1 MARLL
6 RLPPT
11 WKPRPITGAA
21 TQGNATTNNLSKG
34 THMGTRTLLTLGL
47 LMTAASLFGLLAFT
61 TGCGPQ
67 AGKSNGGNQVAQ
79 GNGAPEGGGAA
90 SGALCTPAEM
100 EKAKE
105 VYFDRCAGCHGV
117 LRQGATGKK
126 LTPDV
131 TSKLGTAY
139 LENII
144 YNGTAGGMPDWGKQ
158 GVLTKAEANMMARYI
173 QVEPPKPPEP
183 TIADIRNSWK
193 VHVPVAKRPTAPPAG
208 RNWEN
213 YMGVILRDVGKVA
226 IIDGDKK
233 ELVSIVD
240 SGFAVHILRTSA
252 TGRYFYT
259 IGRDGKVTIIDLWME
274 KPQTVAEC
282 KIGSDARSVDS
293 SKFKGFED
301 KYLIVGGY
309 WPPAM
314 VILDGLTLEPLKMHR
329 TSDYTHDIMPDGK
342 ISVEYK
348 EEARVASIVSSH
360 HDPIWVVNVK
370 EAGMIWLVDY
380 SNIDALRITKI
391 EADTAL
397 HDGGWDGSK
406 RYFLVAA
413 NAKNKVAIVD
423 TVEKKLVG
431 LPLTEGVKPHP
442 GRGANLVHDK
452 FGPLWATGHIGSN
465 HISFIGTDPDGHSQY
480 AWKIAKVTQLPG
492 DGGGNLFIKTHPN
505 SNNIW
510 CDRPL
515 HNDPKLATSLF
526 VLDKKTL
533 EVKQTIEIPEKW
545 RNGTR
550 VVHPE
555 YNKNGDEV
563 WVAVW
568 GKKDQP
574 TAILVYDDKTLKL
587 KAEITGDWMLTPTGK
602 FNVYNTAK
610 DIY

>member
-1 MARLL
+1 
-6 RLPPT
+6 
-11 WKPRPITGAA
+11 
-21 TQGNATTNNLSKG
+21 
-34 THMGTRTLLTLGL
+34 MGSRTLLTLGL
-47 LMTAASLFGLLAFT
+47 LLTSASLFGLLAFT

-67 AGKSNGGNQVAQ
+67 AGKANGGNTVAQ
-79 GNGAPEGGGAA
+79 GNTAPEGGGGAGSPA
-90 SGALCTPAEM
+90 GGALCTSAEM
-100 EKAKE
+100 ETGKDIF
-105 VYFDRCAGCHGV
+105 FDRCAGCHGV

-131 TSKLGTAY
+131 TTKLGTAY

-144 YNGTAGGMPDWGKQ
+144 FNGTPGGMPDWGKQ
-158 GVLTKAEANMMARYI
+158 GVLTKAEANLMARYI
-173 QVEPPKPPEP
+173 QMEPPKPPEF
-183 TIADIRNSWK
+183 TLKDIRDSWK
-193 VHVPVAKRPTAPPAG
+193 VHVPVDKRPTQPPAG

-213 YMGVILRDVGKVA
+213 YFGIILRDVGKVA
-226 IIDGDKK
+226 IVDGDKK

-252 TGRYFYT
+252 TGRYFYS

-274 KPQTVAEC
+274 KPATVAEC
-282 KIGSDARSVDS
+282 KMGSDARSVDS

-301 KYLIVGGY
+301 KYLVVGGY

-314 VILDGLTLEPLKMHR
+314 VILDGLTLEPLKMVR
-329 TSDYTHDIMPDGK
+329 TSDYTHDILPDGK
-342 ISVEYK
+342 VNVEYK

-360 HDPIWVVNVK
+360 HDPSWVVNVK
-370 EAGMIWLVDY
+370 EAGMIWIVDY
-380 SNIDALRITKI
+380 SNINALKITKI

-397 HDGGWDGSK
+397 HDGGWDGTK

-423 TVEKKLVG
+423 TIDKKLVG

-442 GRGANLVHDK
+442 GRGANLIHEK
-452 FGPLWATGHIGSN
+452 YGPLWATGHIGSN
-465 HISFIGTDPDGHSQY
+465 HVSFIGTDPDAHGQY
-480 AWKIAKVTQLPG
+480 AWKIAKVTTLPG

-505 SNNIW
+505 SDNIW

-533 EVKQTIEIPEKW
+533 ENKKTIEIPEKW

-550 VVHPE
+550 AVHLE
-555 YNKNGDEV
+555 YNKAGDEV

-574 TAILVYDDKTLKL
+574 TAILVYDDKTLQL
-587 KAEITGDWMLTPTGK
+587 KAEITGDWVRTPTGH
-602 FNVYNTAK
+602 FNVWNTTK